1 LITILSP
8 SQLTMD
14 IVLQPFSVIY
24 LGQFPHLD
32 LYVIFLNELT
42 DLEMALREHMNE
54 LLALLLRS
62 FRPG

>member
-1 LITILSP
+1 
-8 SQLTMD
+8 MD

-42 DLEMALREHMNE
+42 DLEMALGEHMNE